1 MPTYEYNCPKCGIFE
16 EFHKMSDRLTHC
28 PVCGQEVTRLISPNQ
43 NIIFKGS
50 GFHTT
55 DYRSG
60 DYQKKAASENPGAGE
75 KAGASTTASSGTA
88 DKKSTQTES
97 KAS

>member
-1 MPTYEYNCPKCGIFE
+1 MPTYEYNCPKCGVFE
-16 EFHKMSDRLTHC
+16 EFHSINASIDQC
-28 PVCGQEVTRLISPNQ
+28 PKCGSEVHRLISRNH

-50 GFHTT
+50 GFHVT

-60 DYQKKAASENPGAGE
+60 DYQKKSDSESPKNST
-75 KAGASTTASSGTA
+75 STTSS
-88 DKKSTQTES
+88 STTEPKPSKDES

>member
-1 MPTYEYNCPKCGIFE
+1 MPTYEYVCPNCGVFE
-16 EFHKMSDRLTHC
+16 QFHSITTVLSHC
-28 PVCGQEVTRLISPNQ
+28 PNCGKEVNRLISRNQ

-50 GFHTT
+50 GFHVT

-60 DYQKKAASENPGAGE
+60 DYNKKAAGESSSSSSSASGNEN
-75 KAGASTTASSGTA
+75 
-88 DKKSTQTES
+88 KSTKTES